1 MNQPDWDFTKDRQA
15 DFGSA
20 KDPFTAYGSPILVDV
35 DNDGREEI
43 LVGGCFGGFGVL
55 RDDFSI
61 LWWMQTPFTDMM
73 LRLPGI
79 ADVQGDGRLCIGI
92 CRANGIFSC
101 LEGTTGRVLWN
112 IDLQST
118 TADIVS
124 CDIDGDGKEEF
135 IAGTTDGRLLAI
147 GTDTSGRGVI
157 RWSVDIGCALGN
169 PVVADADGDGFC
181 EVLCR
186 QRRRIAR
193 LRRKGRLT
201 MRNVRIGTTAFLV
214 EDSPHTIDMN
224 IERAVGYIA
233 LAKAQGADILC
244 LPEMVTTA
252 NVPKDLEYHAEEY
265 PGEITA
271 GLPARGACA
280 QDQRHCPVSRPFGKE
295 DLQPGNGDRQE
306 REDRR
311 FLSQDPADGGGEPH
325 VTPGNELPVFELD
338 FGRIAVMICMDIYFP
353 EIPRIYAFKGAE
365 ILFWPTVSHGPT
377 QEALRTQ
384 LTARA
389 VDNSLIV
396 AEANLANHPPYAAY
410 AGRYRPATARIID
423 HNGDILAQTG
433 RRHGVAT
440 ATVDLDEVRL
450 TSQCVLIRE
459 PDRMREDLESITRL
473 DLYAREY
480 AGLSRKQKRYY

>member
-1 MNQPDWDFTKDRQA
+1 
-15 DFGSA
+15 
-20 KDPFTAYGSPILVDV
+20 
-35 DNDGREEI
+35 
-43 LVGGCFGGFGVL
+43 
-55 RDDFSI
+55 
-61 LWWMQTPFTDMM
+61 
-73 LRLPGI
+73 
-79 ADVQGDGRLCIGI
+79 
-92 CRANGIFSC
+92 
-101 LEGTTGRVLWN
+101 
-112 IDLQST
+112 
-118 TADIVS
+118 
-124 CDIDGDGKEEF
+124 
-135 IAGTTDGRLLAI
+135 
-147 GTDTSGRGVI
+147 
-157 RWSVDIGCALGN
+157 
-169 PVVADADGDGFC
+169 
-181 EVLCR
+181 
-186 QRRRIAR
+186 
-193 LRRKGRLT
+193 
-201 MRNVRIGTTAFLV
+201 MRNVKIGTTAFLV
-214 EDSPHTIDMN
+214 EDSHHTIDMN
-224 IERAVGYIA
+224 IGRAIGYIA
-233 LAKAQGADILC
+233 LAKEQGADILC

-252 NVPKDLEYHAEEY
+252 NVPRDMEYHAEEY
-265 PGEITA
+265 PGAITA
-271 GLPARGACA
+271 AFRRAARAHKINVVAPYLVC
-280 QDQRHCPVSRPFGKE
+280 SGKKVFN
-295 DLQPGNGDRQE
+295 QATVI
-306 REDRR
+306 DRR
-311 FLSQDPADGGGEPH
+311 GKIVGFYRKVQPTAEESRH
-325 VTPGNELPVFELD
+325 VTPGNELPVFEMD

-480 AGLSRKQKRYY
+480 ATLSRKQKRHY